1 MILELPR
8 RIQTKKPLSSR
19 IGRRGSG
26 WSSNGSQRWWW
37 SRGCAGRMRRQA
49 GGGTAAAPGGGLAP
63 AAAPYVELGFQ
74 GLGWRWRGYSGEVP
88 GYRGARGGS
97 DGWWR
102 GSGAASAMGR
112 GEGADPSGGG
122 RTRGEEVRRAEEDI
136 ATRRRT
142 GCSHADWSHNK
153 VTYTIGQTFHIN
165 AH

>member
-8 RIQTKKPLSSR
+8 RIRTKKTASSR

-26 WSSNGSQRWWW
+26 WSSKRRPEVVVEPGLCGQNEA
-37 SRGCAGRMRRQA
+37 AGR
-49 GGGTAAAPGGGLAP
+49 GGTAAAPGGGLAP

-88 GYRGARGGS
+88 GYRGARGGG

-102 GSGAASAMGR
+102 GSGAASATGR